1 VKNNSQKEKQIE
13 ITSYMEL
20 VIDRYDAEASH
31 PAFNKLF
38 IESEYVKENNV
49 LISTRRGGSNNKA
62 LYFMHMINKE
72 SARVRSVE
80 YECNRMRFIGRN
92 RTLKNPYVIEK
103 GIPLSNDAK
112 FSGDP
117 IASFRVCISVEAGE
131 EACVTFIN
139 GLFESKEALLQAS
152 DELSVSYKIQDIIQK
167 FRLQSD
173 MELKYLNITGK
184 QLSAFQKIISQIYYP
199 TKHFRGPSESIRRNW
214 KDKNTLWRFMISG
227 DYPIL
232 LLSISSINDMQLV
245 KDVLKLYEYMG
256 MNSVEVD
263 LVILA
268 VGNYGYVNELS
279 DMLNSMTSSLRIFD
293 GGARETPGI
302 FILHSYQLNPAE
314 MDLLFT
320 VAKVVFTNET
330 GIFFR
335 NVDLSFSIT
344 STESNFDKEVHLI
357 G

>member
-1 VKNNSQKEKQIE
+1 MQSNEVHRKEPHI
-13 ITSYMEL
+13 
-20 VIDRYDAEASH
+20 
-31 PAFNKLF
+31 
-38 IESEYVKENNV
+38 
-49 LISTRRGGSNNKA
+49 
-62 LYFMHMINKE
+62 
-72 SARVRSVE
+72 
-80 YECNRMRFIGRN
+80 
-92 RTLKNPYVIEK
+92 KNPYVIEK

>member
-1 VKNNSQKEKQIE
+1 
-13 ITSYMEL
+13 
-20 VIDRYDAEASH
+20 
-31 PAFNKLF
+31 
-38 IESEYVKENNV
+38 
-49 LISTRRGGSNNKA
+49 
-62 LYFMHMINKE
+62 
-72 SARVRSVE
+72 
-80 YECNRMRFIGRN
+80 
-92 RTLKNPYVIEK
+92 
-103 GIPLSNDAK
+103 
-112 FSGDP
+112 
-117 IASFRVCISVEAGE
+117 
-131 EACVTFIN
+131 
-139 GLFESKEALLQAS
+139 
-152 DELSVSYKIQDIIQK
+152 
-167 FRLQSD
+167 
-173 MELKYLNITGK
+173 
-184 QLSAFQKIISQIYYP
+184 
-199 TKHFRGPSESIRRNW
+199 
-214 KDKNTLWRFMISG
+214 MISG